1 MERTTLTLQRSPL
14 AAIVIASILFAS
26 CTSNDSAESQ
36 GPKPSS
42 TFPRPVQSI
51 DQATKLIEDAVKD
64 PTCTNLAALIHPY
77 LKPSDPARQQEQCM
91 GFLPLLRSFEK
102 LAAKEYGT
110 GGVIDYRFQDQGG
123 KTQIQSL
130 LMALDKEG
138 RFKLFALQGE
148 FESPTTKTTPKA
160 VKNFDAVAMVA
171 VTAIRRGDCEGLYT
185 VTHKGLAPG
194 ALDQVEF
201 CSQYSNSGFQ
211 KALQADITA
220 ETVRMGANATYGFY
234 ALAVKPDRYYTVVV
248 ALQDDKPRFVSE
260 IRM

>member
-1 MERTTLTLQRSPL
+1 MTSQRRLL
-14 AAIVIASILFAS
+14 ATVVIASILCAS
-26 CTSNDSAESQ
+26 CTSDDSAESQ
-36 GPKPSS
+36 DPKTSPTFPKPA
-42 TFPRPVQSI
+42 QSI
-51 DQATKLIEDAVKD
+51 DQAAKLIEDAVKD
-64 PTCTNLAALIHPY
+64 PTCTKLAALIHPY

-91 GFLPLLRSFEK
+91 GFLPLLRGFEK

-130 LMALDKEG
+130 LMALDKEK
-138 RFKLFALQGE
+138 RFKLFALEGE
-148 FESPTTKTTPKA
+148 FESPTTRTTPKA
-160 VKNFDAVAMVA
+160 VKNFDSTARSA
-171 VTAIRRGDCEGLYT
+171 VTAIRKGDCEALYT

-211 KALQADITA
+211 KALEADITA

-248 ALQDDKPRFVSE
+248 ALQD
-260 IRM
+260 